1 MPHLKLRAASTT
13 DLQDF
18 HAFFSDN
25 DVMRYWSTA
34 PHTDLAQTK
43 KYLRDMVDSKWNG
56 LCDFVIE
63 HTPPSAAPKVIGKL
77 GLWDGHEIGFM
88 LGRPF
93 WVKGLMTEAMSS
105 FLPGLWDNEEMKD
118 TKEIVADV
126 YPRNAACIGLLKKFG
141 FRETGY
147 RDKTYETHPGW
158 CHSLDL
164 KLERPG
170 TATK

>member
-1 MPHLKLRAASTT
+1 MS

-18 HAFFSDN
+18 HAFFSDD
-25 DVMRYWSTA
+25 DVMRYCPPGRSNA

-43 KYLRDMVDSKWNG
+43 KYLSNMVDSKWNG

-63 HTPPSAAPKVIGKL
+63 YTPPSAAPKVIGKI

-88 LGRPF
+88 LGRLF
-93 WVKGLMTEAMSS
+93 WGKGLMTEAMSS

-126 YPRNAACIGLLKKFG
+126 DPRNAACISLLKKFG

-147 RDKTYETHPGW
+147 RDKTYETHLGW

-164 KLERPG
+164 KLERLG